1 MKLYYCVINSVFC
14 LIFAEDRKLAFEN
27 FNSNGIYVDYRDV
40 NEFNDSLSW
49 FIENAIKRS

>member
-49 FIENAIKRS
+49 FIENAIKRP